1 MPRLLLCEELYGHG
15 IPALAVLYENTMS
28 IWSSYSIYC
37 ELKAYRRE
45 RERIDLTVMPGL
57 TTLPPFPDDVPTHP
71 LPVID
76 YELIHAHN
84 EEEIERLWRAATELG
99 FW

>member
-1 MPRLLLCEELYGHG
+1 MRARG
-15 IPALAVLYENTMS
+15 
-28 IWSSYSIYC
+28 
-37 ELKAYRRE
+37 
-45 RERIDLTVMPGL
+45 IDLTVMPGL

-71 LPVID
+71 LLVID